1 MDLVHIAKEIREII
15 SEKQKELGLSFI
27 EEDHIYHMNGKTDYP
42 SVTSVIK
49 KYYKG
54 FDSIGIANK
63 KANGNEE
70 KAKELIDKW
79 EGIANYATNL
89 GSRVHYFLEKKLIGN
104 YGNYKNV
111 REPIF
116 ECDKTQIKISDK
128 MINSGYEYLKLM
140 EERGA
145 VLLDTEMVLGHPDLG
160 YTGQPD
166 KVWLIPNKDKTD
178 FGIIITDWKTN
189 KDESFEVNNFTT
201 KMYKPFDKYH
211 STSLEHY
218 YVQLPLYGKLLLKM
232 LSESK
237 YGAIKIY
244 GYIICHLKKN
254 GEYKEFRVPREVSD
268 IVFNM
273 DI

>member
-1 MDLVHIAKEIREII
+1 MDLVQIAKEIREIV

-27 EEDHIYHMNGKTDYP
+27 EEDHIYHMNGRTDYP

-54 FDSIGIANK
+54 FDTIGIANK
-63 KANGNEE
+63 NANGNEE
-70 KAKELIDKW
+70 KAKELILKW
-79 EGIANYATNL
+79 ENTSNYASNL
-89 GSRVHYFLEKKLIGN
+89 GSRVHYFLEKRLIEN
-104 YGNYKNV
+104 HGNYKNV

-128 MINSGYEYLKLM
+128 MINSGYDYLKLM

-145 VLLDTEMVLGHPDLG
+145 VLLDTEMVLGHPELG

-178 FGIIITDWKTN
+178 FGVIITDWKTN
-189 KDESFEVNNFTT
+189 KDESFEVNRFTT
-201 KMYKPFDKYH
+201 MMYKPFDKYH
-211 STSLEHY
+211 STALEHY

-237 YGAIKIY
+237 YGGIKIY
-244 GYIICHLKKN
+244 GYIICHLKKS
-254 GEYKEFRVPREVSD
+254 GEYKEFRVPKEVSD